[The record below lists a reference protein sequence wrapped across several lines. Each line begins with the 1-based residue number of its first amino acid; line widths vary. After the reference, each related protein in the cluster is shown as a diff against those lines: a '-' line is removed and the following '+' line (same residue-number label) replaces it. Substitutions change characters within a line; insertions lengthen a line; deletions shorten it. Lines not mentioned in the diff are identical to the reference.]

1 MPSPT
6 LRERRFISGPSV
18 TTSLKQKTAHAFA
31 WSAVQSWGVKFLA
44 LGVFFVLARYL
55 NPEELGLA
63 QTVILILAFVA
74 ILSEQGFQDAI
85 VQRQGLE
92 SRDLNLPFLASMTTA
107 IVASA
112 LLVVFSKDIAR
123 ALHAEGAERL
133 ILAAAVIPPI
143 TAASLFE
150 IAMRRRKLDFKTL
163 ARASLISGLVSGA
176 VALILAVSGFG
187 ATSLIAQAIVA
198 AVVTAVV
205 LWRAPLWKPGTE
217 FVTATFRGLLSYS
230 TNAFGSR
237 ILDFF
242 SGRIIDLIIL
252 SRLGLG
258 SLGIYTVGSK
268 LYLTIL
274 QLLASTLIDVAL
286 SAMAKLSSDAQRLRS
301 AYLRFIYLASCT
313 TLPLFVGV
321 AALAPEVCTLL
332 FGEKWVG
339 ADEVTRWLCLLGA
352 VQVVQFFNGSA
363 LGAAGKANQ
372 ILFLN
377 ILKFALGAT
386 VLWFADADSIS
397 EITLYFVFSQ
407 LAVAPVSFAL
417 GMRVAGASPGVVL
430 RQVAPGAFSAAL
442 AFLAATLVRAEL
454 TASYGLGLVASLLAL
469 GGVYLAVLMAALW
482 LTSSKKLVEQMKYV
496 AETYSRKSPEKT

>member
-1 MPSPT
+1 
-6 LRERRFISGPSV
+6 V

-31 WSAVQSWGVKFLA
+31 WSAVQSWGVKLLA

-85 VQRQGLE
+85 VQRKELAP
-92 SRDLNLPFLASMTTA
+92 RDLNLPFLASMTMA
-107 IVASA
+107 IAASV

-123 ALHAEGAERL
+123 ALHAERAEHL

-143 TAASLFE
+143 TAACLFE

-163 ARASLISGLVSGA
+163 AKASLLSGLVSGA

-187 ATSLIAQAIVA
+187 AASLIAQAIVA

-217 FVTATFRGLLSYS
+217 FVTASFRGLLSYS

-242 SGRIIDLIIL
+242 SGKIIDLIIL

-274 QLLASTLIDVAL
+274 QLLASTLIEVAL
-286 SAMAKLSSDAQRLRS
+286 SAMAKLSSDVQRLRS
-301 AYLRFIYLASCT
+301 AYLRLIFLASST

-352 VQVVQFFNGSA
+352 VQVVQFFNSSA

-377 ILKFALGAT
+377 ILKFSSGAT
-386 VLWFADADSIS
+386 VLWFADASSIS

-407 LAVAPVSFAL
+407 LAVSPFIFYF
-417 GMRVAGASPGVVL
+417 GMRITGSSVGMLFA
-430 RQVAPGAFSAAL
+430 QCAPGILSAMIAYGAVFAVREEMYLISQNTFVLSLML
-442 AFLAATLVRAEL
+442 ASV
-454 TASYGLGLVASLLAL
+454 
-469 GGVYLAVLMAALW
+469 
-482 LTSSKKLVEQMKYV
+482 YV
-496 AETYSRKSPEKT
+496 ATFCSVISLICFEKLFAEFKGISEMYAHR